1 MNRIDMSTYP
11 RQEAYEH
18 FSRVDWPFYSVTFQA
33 DVTGAAEFAKARG
46 LSFYGVMIWAVSR
59 AVNRVDAM
67 MLTVRDG
74 ELWRLDRREPSF
86 TDLHPG
92 AEQFHIVTLPMMDD
106 PADFARE
113 ARRVSAAQQ
122 VFLDYS
128 KESDGLIFIS
138 SVPWLNLTSLTN
150 ERQIDRDDC
159 TPRIAWGRWQET
171 SGRKTLGV
179 SVEVNHRT
187 VDGLHIARFAQA
199 LEEEINA
206 LAARTD

>member
-1 MNRIDMSTYP
+1 MQKVDLSSYP
-11 RQEAYEH
+11 RREAYEH
-18 FSRVDWPFYSVTFQA
+18 FSRVDWPFYSVTFQV
-33 DVTGAAEFAKARG
+33 DVTNAADFAKARG

-67 MLTVRDG
+67 MLTVRGG

-86 TDLHPG
+86 ADLHPG
-92 AEQFHIVTLPMMDD
+92 AEQFHIVTLPLLAD
-106 PADFARE
+106 PAAFARE
-113 ARRVSAAQQ
+113 AKRASAEQQ

-138 SVPWLNLTSLTN
+138 SLPWLNLTALTN
-150 ERQIDRDDC
+150 ERQIDQDDC
-159 TPRIAWGRWQET
+159 TPRITWGRWQE
-171 SGRKTLGV
+171 SGGRKTLGV

-199 LEEEINA
+199 LEEEIRS
-206 LAARTD
+206 LSV

>member
-1 MNRIDMSTYP
+1 MQKIDMSTYP
-11 RQEAYEH
+11 RREAYEH

-33 DVTGAAEFAKARG
+33 DVTAAADFARARG

-67 MLTVRDG
+67 LLTIRDG
-74 ELWRLDRREPSF
+74 ALWKLGRREPSF
-86 TDLHPG
+86 ADLHPG
-92 AEQFHIVTLPMMDD
+92 AEQFHIVTLPLLED
-106 PADFARE
+106 PAAFARE
-113 ARRVSAAQQ
+113 AKRVSAAQQ

-138 SVPWLNLTSLTN
+138 SLPWLALTGLTN

-159 TPRIAWGRWQET
+159 TPRLAWGRWQET
-171 SGRKTLGV
+171 GGRKLLGL

-199 LEEEINA
+199 LEEE
-206 LAARTD
+206 LRSLPL